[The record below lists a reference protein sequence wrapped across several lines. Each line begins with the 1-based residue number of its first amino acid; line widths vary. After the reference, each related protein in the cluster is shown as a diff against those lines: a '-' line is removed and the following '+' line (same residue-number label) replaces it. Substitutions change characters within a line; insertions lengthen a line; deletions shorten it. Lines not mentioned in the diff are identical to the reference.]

1 MVQLAS
7 DIISAAQATQVKYG
21 VPASVTLAQYG
32 LESSWGVHEP
42 VGSNNPFG
50 IKALPHQD
58 YVMAMTTEVING
70 KSKKMKQPFRKF
82 KSIGEAF
89 DAHAVLLSGR
99 SIYAGAMAQWKAGN
113 LQAGIRMMAAHY
125 ATAPNYAAALGT
137 LIVQNNLQQYDK
149 LTPMTPPPAE
159 VQTVV
164 LPGPPTPT
172 AKPVS
177 QPSYDWFRV
186 LLDAFLSLFARKV

>member
-42 VGSNNPFG
+42 AGSNNPFG
-50 IKALPHQD
+50 IKALPNQPS
-58 YVMAMTTEVING
+58 VTAMTTEVIKG
-70 KSKKMKQPFRKF
+70 EKVKIKQPFRKF
-82 KSIGEAF
+82 ASIAEAF
-89 DAHAVLLSGR
+89 DAHAILLSTK

-125 ATAPNYAAALGT
+125 ATAPTYASSLIT
-137 LIVQNNLQQYDK
+137 LISANNLQQYDK
-149 LTPMTPPPAE
+149 LFPAAVPVE

-164 LPGPPTPT
+164 VPGPSTPVT
-172 AKPVS
+172 
-177 QPSYDWFRV
+177 PSPPAGYDWIKV